1 MQTTDMSEKGLESL
15 IEKSL
20 LEEAH
25 YEKGF
30 SKDYDKTHAIDV
42 VKLLEFL
49 KKTQPE
55 IVEKYNLEQDEIDR
69 EKFLSALQSKIEKK
83 GIVETLRKEFYYLN
97 DSITLFYAFPS
108 ANNLK
113 AKEMYEQNIFS
124 VTRQLYYHP
133 THDYSID
140 MVIFIN
146 GLPVIT
152 MELKNLIT
160 HQNIY
165 NAMKQ
170 YREDRDMR
178 DLLFHFGRCMV
189 HFAVDDNEIMMCTHL
204 KNQASWFLPF
214 NKGYNDGA
222 GNPPNPNG
230 VKTDYLLKE
239 VLKKDSLTDII
250 ENYAQIIEEEN
261 KKTKK
266 KTKKQIFPRYHQLDA
281 VRKILADVKQS
292 PIGRRYLIQ
301 HSAGSGKSNSITWL
315 AHQLVGLE
323 RDGHPL
329 FDSIIVVTDR
339 RNLDDQI
346 TTNIR
351 QFAQVGSIV
360 GHADKSS
367 TLKTHLEN
375 GKSLIISTI
384 QKFPFILKEI
394 DELNE
399 NSKFAI
405 IIDEAHSSQGGK
417 ITGQM
422 NIVLSGNAS
431 DDEELSYEE
440 LINKIMESRKMLPN
454 ADYFAFTATPK
465 NKTLET
471 FGEEYKVGD
480 KTEYRPF
487 HNYSMKQAIE
497 EHFIMDVLKSYT
509 PIQSFYKLVITAE
522 DSQQEFDEK
531 KANKKLR
538 RYVESQEHPIKQKA
552 EIMIDHF
559 HKSVI
564 AQRKIDGQARAMV
577 VTDGIERAIQYYYAF
592 CDYLKEINS
601 PYQPIIAFSGEKV
614 YNGKKLTEAIMNG
627 FPSSDIT
634 DKIQEDP
641 YRFLIVADKYQTGYD
656 EPLMHTM
663 YVDKTLSDIKA
674 VQTLSRL
681 NRSHP
686 KKTDTF
692 VLDFMNDPENIIK
705 AFSTYYKTTILSD
718 KTDPN
723 RLNDLQTDLENA
735 QVFAYAQIDKVVEMF
750 LSGADRDRIDA
761 QIDFCVN
768 EYEEHLSEDEQ
779 IDFKSKAKMFN
790 RAYNFLAPLL
800 PYTNA
805 RWEKL
810 SIFLNFLIPKLP
822 SPKEEDLSK
831 GILETIDLESYRAS
845 VKATMSIALPDE
857 DSIIDPVQ
865 TEAGGKKQE
874 PEMNTL
880 EVIVNEFN
888 RLWGD
893 INWKDEDK
901 IQQVIC
907 EDIPNKVLESEAYQ
921 NAMKNSSKQN
931 AKIEHDKALAK
942 IIREMLFDHAELAKL
957 FSENEDFRR
966 WLIDMSFE
974 KTYKKAG

>member
-30 SKDYDKTHAIDV
+30 SKDYDKTHAIDI

-55 IVEKYNLEQDEIDR
+55 IVGKYNLEQDGIDR

-108 ANNLK
+108 ENNVK

-230 VKTDYLLKE
+230 VKTDYLWKE
-239 VLKKDSLTDII
+239 ILKKDSLTDII

-281 VRKILADVKQS
+281 VRKILTDVKQS

-394 DELNE
+394 DELKE

-663 YVDKTLSDIKA
+663 YVDKTLFDIKA

-692 VLDFMNDPENIIK
+692 ILDFMNDPEDIIK

-718 KTDPN
+718 GTDPN

-735 QVFAYAQIDKVVEMF
+735 QVFAYAQIEKVVEMF
-750 LSGADRDRIDA
+750 LGGADRDRIDA
-761 QIDFCVN
+761 QIDLCVN

-857 DSIIDPVQ
+857 DAIIDPVQ

-907 EDIPNKVLESEAYQ
+907 EEIPNKVLESEAYQ

-966 WLIDMSFE
+966 WLIDMSFD

>member
-30 SKDYDKTHAIDV
+30 SRDYDKTHAIDI

-55 IVEKYNLEQDEIDR
+55 IVEKYNLEQDGIDR

-108 ANNLK
+108 ENNVK

-170 YREDRDMR
+170 YKEDRDMR

-230 VKTDYLLKE
+230 VKTDYLWKE
-239 VLKKDSLTDII
+239 ILKKDSLTDII

-394 DELNE
+394 DELKE

-857 DSIIDPVQ
+857 DAIIDPVQ

-893 INWKDEDK
+893 ISWKDEDK

>member
-30 SKDYDKTHAIDV
+30 SRDYDKTHAIDI

-55 IVEKYNLEQDEIDR
+55 IVEKYNLEQDGIDR

-108 ANNLK
+108 ENNVK

-230 VKTDYLLKE
+230 VKTDYLWKE
-239 VLKKDSLTDII
+239 ILKKDSLTDII

-394 DELNE
+394 DELKE

-857 DSIIDPVQ
+857 DAIIDPVQ

-893 INWKDEDK
+893 ISWKDEDK

>member
-30 SKDYDKTHAIDV
+30 SKDYDKTHAIDI

-55 IVEKYNLEQDEIDR
+55 IVEKYNLEQDGIDR

-108 ANNLK
+108 ENNVK

-230 VKTDYLLKE
+230 VKTDYLWKE
-239 VLKKDSLTDII
+239 ILKKDSLTDII

-394 DELNE
+394 DELKE

-857 DSIIDPVQ
+857 DAIIDPVQ

-893 INWKDEDK
+893 ISWKDEDK

>member
-30 SKDYDKTHAIDV
+30 SRDYDKTHAIDI

-55 IVEKYNLEQDEIDR
+55 IVEKYNLEQDGIDR

-108 ANNLK
+108 ENNVK

-133 THDYSID
+133 THDYS
-140 MVIFIN
+140 IFIN

-170 YREDRDMR
+170 YKEDRDMR

-230 VKTDYLLKE
+230 VKTDYLWKE
-239 VLKKDSLTDII
+239 ILKKDSLTDII

-394 DELNE
+394 DELKE

-857 DSIIDPVQ
+857 DAIIDPVQ

-893 INWKDEDK
+893 ISWKDEDK

>member
-1 MQTTDMSEKGLESL
+1 
-15 IEKSL
+15 
-20 LEEAH
+20 
-25 YEKGF
+25 
-30 SKDYDKTHAIDV
+30 
-42 VKLLEFL
+42 
-49 KKTQPE
+49 
-55 IVEKYNLEQDEIDR
+55 
-69 EKFLSALQSKIEKK
+69 
-83 GIVETLRKEFYYLN
+83 
-97 DSITLFYAFPS
+97 
-108 ANNLK
+108 
-113 AKEMYEQNIFS
+113 
-124 VTRQLYYHP
+124 
-133 THDYSID
+133 
-140 MVIFIN
+140 
-146 GLPVIT
+146 
-152 MELKNLIT
+152 
-160 HQNIY
+160 
-165 NAMKQ
+165 
-170 YREDRDMR
+170 
-178 DLLFHFGRCMV
+178 
-189 HFAVDDNEIMMCTHL
+189 
-204 KNQASWFLPF
+204 
-214 NKGYNDGA
+214 
-222 GNPPNPNG
+222 
-230 VKTDYLLKE
+230 
-239 VLKKDSLTDII
+239 
-250 ENYAQIIEEEN
+250 
-261 KKTKK
+261 
-266 KTKKQIFPRYHQLDA
+266 
-281 VRKILADVKQS
+281 
-292 PIGRRYLIQ
+292 
-301 HSAGSGKSNSITWL
+301 
-315 AHQLVGLE
+315 
-323 RDGHPL
+323 
-329 FDSIIVVTDR
+329 
-339 RNLDDQI
+339 
-346 TTNIR
+346 
-351 QFAQVGSIV
+351 
-360 GHADKSS
+360 
-367 TLKTHLEN
+367 
-375 GKSLIISTI
+375 
-384 QKFPFILKEI
+384 
-394 DELNE
+394 
-399 NSKFAI
+399 
-405 IIDEAHSSQGGK
+405 
-417 ITGQM
+417 
-422 NIVLSGNAS
+422 
-431 DDEELSYEE
+431 
-440 LINKIMESRKMLPN
+440 MESRKMLPN

-471 FGEEYKVGD
+471 FGEEYKVYD

-592 CDYLKEINS
+592 CDYLKKINS
-601 PYQPIIAFSGEKV
+601 PYKPIIAFSGEKV

-627 FPSSDIT
+627 FPSSEIT

-656 EPLMHTM
+656 EPLLHTM
-663 YVDKTLSDIKA
+663 YVDKTLFGIKA

-692 VLDFMNDPENIIK
+692 VLDFMNDPEDIIK

-735 QVFAYAQIDKVVEMF
+735 QVFAYVQIEKVVEMF
-750 LSGADRDRIDA
+750 LSGVDRDRIDA

-768 EYEEHLSEDEQ
+768 EYEKHLSEDEQ

-845 VKATMSIALPDE
+845 VKATMSIALPDA
-857 DSIIDPVQ
+857 DAIIDPVQ

-907 EDIPNKVLESEAYQ
+907 EEIPNKVLESEAYQ

-966 WLIDMSFE
+966 WLIDLSFD
-974 KTYKKAG
+974 KTYKKAE

>member
-30 SKDYDKTHAIDV
+30 SKDYDKTHAIDI

-55 IVEKYNLEQDEIDR
+55 IVGKYNLEQDGIDR

-108 ANNLK
+108 ENNVK

-230 VKTDYLLKE
+230 VKTDYLWKE
-239 VLKKDSLTDII
+239 ILKKDSLTDII

-394 DELNE
+394 DELKE

-857 DSIIDPVQ
+857 DAIIDPVQ

-893 INWKDEDK
+893 ISWKDEDK

>member
-30 SKDYDKTHAIDV
+30 SKDYDKTHAIDI

-55 IVEKYNLEQDEIDR
+55 IVEKYNLEQDGIDR

-108 ANNLK
+108 ENNVK

-178 DLLFHFGRCMV
+178 DPLFHFGRCMV

-230 VKTDYLLKE
+230 VKTDYLWKE
-239 VLKKDSLTDII
+239 ILKKDSLTDII

-281 VRKILADVKQS
+281 VKKILADVKQS

-394 DELNE
+394 DELKE

-857 DSIIDPVQ
+857 DAIIDPVQ

-893 INWKDEDK
+893 ISWKDEDK

>member
-230 VKTDYLLKE
+230 VKTDYLWKE

>member
-1 MQTTDMSEKGLESL
+1 MQTTDMSEKGLENI

-20 LEEAH
+20 IKEAH

-30 SKDYDKTHAIDV
+30 SKDYDKEHAVDT
-42 VKLLEFL
+42 VKLLSFL

-55 IVEKYNLEQDEIDR
+55 IVEKYNLEQDGIDR
-69 EKFLSALQSKIEKK
+69 EKFLSALQLKIEKN
-83 GIVETLRKEFYYLN
+83 GIIDTLRKEFYYLN
-97 DSITLFYAFPS
+97 DSITLFYASPS
-108 ANNLK
+108 ENNTK
-113 AKEMYEQNIFS
+113 AREMYEQNIFS

-133 THDYSID
+133 THEYSID

-146 GLPVIT
+146 GLPIIT

-170 YREDRDMR
+170 YKEDRNMR

-189 HFAVDDNEIMMCTHL
+189 HFAIDDNEIMMCTHL

-214 NKGYNDGA
+214 NKGYKDGA

-230 VKTDYLLKE
+230 VKTDYLWKE
-239 VLKKDSLTDII
+239 VLTKDSLTDII

-266 KTKKQIFPRYHQLDA
+266 KTKKQVFPRYHQLDA

-323 RDGHPL
+323 REGHPL
-329 FDSIIVVTDR
+329 FDSVIVVTDR

-360 GHADKSS
+360 GHADRSS

-394 DELNE
+394 DELKE

-471 FGEEYKVGD
+471 FGEAYKVAD
-480 KTEYRPF
+480 RTEHRPF

-538 RYVESQEHPIKQKA
+538 RYVESQDHPIKQKA
-552 EIMIDHF
+552 EIMVDHF

-564 AQRKIDGQARAMV
+564 VQRKIDGQARAMV

-592 CDYLKEINS
+592 CEYLEEIKS
-601 PYQPIIAFSGEKV
+601 PYKPIIAFSGEKT

-656 EPLMHTM
+656 EPLLHTM
-663 YVDKTLSDIKA
+663 YVDKTLFDIKA

-692 VLDFMNDPENIIK
+692 VLDFMNDPDDIIK
-705 AFSTYYKTTILSD
+705 AFSTYYKTTVLSD

-723 RLNDLQTDLENA
+723 RLNDLQADLENA
-735 QVFAYAQIDKVVEMF
+735 QVFANAQIEKVVEMF
-750 LSGADRDRIDA
+750 LNGVDRDRIDA

-779 IDFKSKAKMFN
+779 VDFKSKAKMFN

-845 VKATMSIALPDE
+845 VKATMSIALPDT
-857 DSIIDPVQ
+857 DAIIDPVK
-865 TEAGGKKQE
+865 TEAGGKMQE

-880 EVIVNEFN
+880 EIIVNEFN

-893 INWKDEDK
+893 ITWKDEDK

-907 EDIPNKVLESEAYQ
+907 EEIPNKVLESEAYQ

-966 WLIDMSFE
+966 WLIDMSFD